1 MYRVMRKAVLAGLGA
16 RVVIKR
22 VVDDLVNKGEAD
34 HGPEAVRLRELVS
47 GCEQSARK
55 VETAVKEGV
64 NALART
70 VRVPSRSDVE
80 ALERKIKD
88 LAQKIDALSR
98 RP

>member
-1 MYRVMRKAVLAGLGA
+1 MYRVMRKAVLAGLGV
-16 RVVIKR
+16 RVVMNR
-22 VVDDLVNKGEAD
+22 VVDDLVNKGETD
-34 HGPEAVRLRELVS
+34 PGPEAVRLREWVN

-55 VETAVKEGV
+55 VETAVKDGV
-64 NALART
+64 NTFART
-70 VRVPSRSDVE
+70 VLPGRSDVE